1 MEQQGLTP
9 HNCIPPLYKLDGNVA
24 TSNHDKAELLA
35 SFFSQKMRVCEPD
48 RTLPHLPSLTNQR
61 LNTMVI
67 GIVLKVMKS
76 FFDIRHLFSSKQFG
90 FGSIRSVC
98 ALLPQLVS
106 NWNKSLDAGKKNY
119 IIALDIAG
127 SFDRVWYKGTI
138 SKLKGFG
145 IDGDLLKL
153 NEYYLRGRTL
163 QLVVNGS
170 GGLLLWD
177 VCFIEI
183 LHVIPESHAYTDD

>member
-1 MEQQGLTP
+1 M
-9 HNCIPPLYKLDGNVA
+9 
-24 TSNHDKAELLA
+24 LA
-35 SFFSQKMRVCEPD
+35 
-48 RTLPHLPSLTNQR
+48 
-61 LNTMVI
+61 
-67 GIVLKVMKS
+67 
-76 FFDIRHLFSSKQFG
+76 
-90 FGSIRSVC
+90 
-98 ALLPQLVS
+98 
-106 NWNKSLDAGKKNY
+106 KNY

-127 SFDRVWYKGTI
+127 AFDRVWYKGII

-163 QLVVNGS
+163 QVVVNDS

-183 LHVIPESHAYTDD
+183 LHLIPESHAYTDD